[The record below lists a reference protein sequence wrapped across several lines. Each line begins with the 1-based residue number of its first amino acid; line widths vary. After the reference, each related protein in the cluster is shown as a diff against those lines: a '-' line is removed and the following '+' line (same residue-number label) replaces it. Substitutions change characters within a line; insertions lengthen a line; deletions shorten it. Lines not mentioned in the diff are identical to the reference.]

1 MEHIFNRILEIGIY
15 SGFVIAAV
23 LIIRLLFRKTSK
35 TLLCGLWLLVG
46 LRLAFFVPVESSLSI
61 LPSISLENMVAES
74 IYSQEEKSLSSEL
87 EERIGNESEKYTN
100 ASIDI
105 FPLDGTPNNLI
116 LRKIY
121 FFMSSFQH
129 IKM

>member
-61 LPSISLENMVAES
+61 LPSISLENKVAES
-74 IYSQEEKSLSSEL
+74 IYSKEEKSLSSEL
-87 EERIGNESEKYTN
+87 EERFGKENPTEVIEGDKNRDNVESTEK
-100 ASIDI
+100 
-105 FPLDGTPNNLI
+105 
-116 LRKIY
+116 
-121 FFMSSFQH
+121 
-129 IKM
+129 

>member
-23 LIIRLLFRKTSK
+23 LVIRLLFRKTYK

-61 LPSISLENMVAES
+61 LPSIS
-74 IYSQEEKSLSSEL
+74 
-87 EERIGNESEKYTN
+87 
-100 ASIDI
+100 
-105 FPLDGTPNNLI
+105 
-116 LRKIY
+116 
-121 FFMSSFQH
+121 
-129 IKM
+129 

>member
-61 LPSISLENMVAES
+61 LPSISLENKVAES
-74 IYSQEEKSLSSEL
+74 IYSKEEKSLSSEL
-87 EERIGNESEKYTN
+87 EERFGKEK
-100 ASIDI
+100 SIVYR
-105 FPLDGTPNNLI
+105 NN
-116 LRKIY
+116 
-121 FFMSSFQH
+121 
-129 IKM
+129 